1 MDIIRIE
8 AELYV
13 KKMKILQ
20 INHDRDEVV
29 DDEEVI
35 DYLHQNLQI
44 NMDQQKK

>member
-8 AELYV
+8 VELHV
-13 KKMKILQ
+13 KKMKIVE

-35 DYLHQNLQI
+35 DYLHQNR
-44 NMDQQKK
+44 

>member
-8 AELYV
+8 VELYV

-29 DDEEVI
+29 DDEVI